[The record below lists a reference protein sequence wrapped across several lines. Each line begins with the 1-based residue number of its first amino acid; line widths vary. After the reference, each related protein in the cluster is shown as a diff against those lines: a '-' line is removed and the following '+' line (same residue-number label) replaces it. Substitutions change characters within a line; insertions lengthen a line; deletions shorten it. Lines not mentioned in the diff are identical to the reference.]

1 MTMPDLKV
9 GTGVDIV
16 FENEINKR
24 NAHYM
29 KALVYDYKGSNVIIS
44 QTSPPLSRRF
54 LNRRVAIT
62 FLAKADKRIARFGFM
77 AQLVG
82 LTTDYQIS
90 ADRSVEALVFK
101 QLEKLQRMDFRVFFR
116 VKPPSYSN
124 INLYF
129 RGEKVN
135 LIDISLGGAK
145 FSYPA
150 THLFRR
156 GDTVNFELII
166 DYTAFEVEARVC
178 NLSLPQE
185 SSANKALQYVGVE
198 FEGDNKRLEGVL
210 GKAIIAIERQMLSEG
225 KII

>member
-1 MTMPDLKV
+1 MPDLKV

-54 LNRRVAIT
+54 LNRRVAVT
-62 FLAKADKRIARFGFM
+62 FLAEAHKRLARFGFT

-90 ADRSVEALVFK
+90 ADKSVEALVFK
-101 QLEKLQRMDFRVFFR
+101 QLEKLHRLDFRMYFR
-116 VKPPSYSN
+116 VKPPSQSN
-124 INLYF
+124 INLF
-129 RGEKVN
+129 FQGDRVN

-150 THLFRR
+150 AHLFRR
-156 GDTVNFELII
+156 GDTVNLEVII
-166 DYTAFEVEARVC
+166 DYAVFEVKARVC
-178 NLSLPQE
+178 NLSLPHE
-185 SSANKALQYVGVE
+185 SSANSALQYVGVE
-198 FEGDNKRLEGVL
+198 FEGDNKQMGGVL
-210 GKAIIAIERQMLSEG
+210 GKAILAIERQMLSEG